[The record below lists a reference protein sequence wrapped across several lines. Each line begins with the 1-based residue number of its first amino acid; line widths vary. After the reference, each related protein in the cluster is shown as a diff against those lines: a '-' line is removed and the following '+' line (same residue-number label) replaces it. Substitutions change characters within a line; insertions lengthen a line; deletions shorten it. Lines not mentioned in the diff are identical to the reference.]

1 MIQPQLKVFGW
12 GCAGLIAVLLLL
24 TVIIGLSC
32 LLFKLLSVMLTA
44 IGAWIAC
51 LVLLYWMGRTLCS
64 IPVYAGSF
72 WFVRRA
78 IQVMSCTAAASHLHW
93 ELVQLHSIMSKAEP
107 EMGQD
112 PYKVKELAEVIARV
126 KLLVD

>member
-12 GCAGLIAVLLLL
+12 GLAGLIAVLTLLAL
-24 TVIIGLSC
+24 IIGLSC
-32 LLFKLLSVMLTA
+32 LLFKLLTFIFTS
-44 IGAWIAC
+44 IGAWIIS
-51 LVLLYWMGRTLCS
+51 LVLVYLIGRVLCS

-72 WFVRRA
+72 WFVRWA

-93 ELVQLHSIMSKAEP
+93 ELVQLQSIMSKMDP
-107 EMGQD
+107 ESGQD

-126 KLLVD
+126 KILVD